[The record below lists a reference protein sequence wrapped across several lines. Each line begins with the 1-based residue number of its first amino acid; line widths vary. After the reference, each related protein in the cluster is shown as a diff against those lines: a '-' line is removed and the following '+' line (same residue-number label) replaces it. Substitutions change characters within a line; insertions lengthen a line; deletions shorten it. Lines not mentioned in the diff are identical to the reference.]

1 MKVYLITYSSL
12 FNAIYAARTC
22 HKSFD
27 KSTPENNEKLLKTI
41 IKLGHESVIEHV
53 YYTWEIIGISL
64 QCLTQLTRHRIA
76 SYSVQST
83 RFTLKKLLNENKK
96 IDDLFVKSGNEI
108 IDKLVKEQLEKIK
121 EIIEKNP
128 SISNDILKYA
138 LPTAYKTNLIMTINA
153 RSLRNFFKLRLSK
166 NAHFEIRN
174 LAKEMYKLIPSE
186 HKILYED
193 LEVIK
198 ND

>member
-22 HKSFD
+22 HQSFD
-27 KSTPENNEKLLKTI
+27 KSTPQNNEKLLKTI
-41 IKLGHESVIEHV
+41 IKLGHESIIEHI

-64 QCLTQLTRHRIA
+64 QCLAQLTRHRIA

-83 RFTLKKLLNENKK
+83 RFTLKKLLNDKNIEE
-96 IDDLFVKSGNEI
+96 LFVKSGNEE

-121 EIIEKNP
+121 QIIQKNP
-128 SISNDILKYA
+128 SLSNDILKYA

-174 LAKEMYKLIPSE
+174 LAKEMYKLIPLE
-186 HKILYED
+186 HKILYKD
-193 LEVIK
+193 LEIE